1 MSAGFNIYRKLENGH
16 SLQVAWRRDR
26 SLAEKLAKD
35 LNENFPGEYGIE
47 PAASEP
53 VRCVPYAPA
62 KGWSN

>member
-1 MSAGFNIYRKLENGH
+1 MSVGFNIYRKLENGYP
-16 SLQVAWRRDR
+16 LQVAWRPDR
-26 SLAEKLAKD
+26 KTAEKLVQELKD
-35 LNENFPGEYGIE
+35 NFPGEYGIE

>member
-1 MSAGFNIYRKLENGH
+1 MSVGFNIYRKLENGNP
-16 SLQVAWRRDR
+16 LQVAWRPDR
-26 SLAEKLAKD
+26 KTAEKLVQELKD
-35 LNENFPGEYGIE
+35 NFPGEYGIE